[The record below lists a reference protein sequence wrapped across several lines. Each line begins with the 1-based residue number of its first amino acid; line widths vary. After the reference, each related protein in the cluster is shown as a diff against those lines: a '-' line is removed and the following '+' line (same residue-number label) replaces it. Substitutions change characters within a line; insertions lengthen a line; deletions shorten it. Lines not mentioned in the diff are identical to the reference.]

1 MDAARIRRWIRE
13 AYEHAELARLR
24 AAHAHIET
32 QLQGPAGQ
40 MSLTNES
47 GTRDAK
53 TGWPVNKLGEM
64 VRTYLPHIAGESIEP
79 SIEPDGVGDR
89 GAAKVLELRVGQ
101 VLEDAAYGREDEQ
114 GVIGSL
120 LTVGCWWVGRYDGPR
135 LACSCSATIEI
146 GAPMIR
152 AVRPEHLV
160 VDPSADRWSNINSIG
175 DWYPAER
182 DVLVEMA
189 RAGLIGLTEEDVMS
203 LPLLWDVQNGN
214 SEADSVGSLNDG
226 EDKDK
231 YLIPL
236 VGLWEVTYREM
247 GVWYTCTV
255 PSTGSS
261 LEKFVSEP
269 TPVDPTKMPEGYPYV
284 TLLLDPL
291 TKGLVPTSPAL
302 AMLDAHHYAL
312 DIARKAVEQ
321 IQTLRRRHV
330 VQRGSQI
337 EKAMN
342 EPGDEKYIPGDPKE
356 APAEIIEGGL
366 TEEAVQ
372 AYAFLEKLGST
383 FGPNIELVG
392 GKGSP
397 EDTAAGTSLLAGQG
411 AIVLG
416 RWTKA
421 VLNARAECVKRVAA
435 IVSAEQT
442 AEGEPE
448 VLAFPMPD
456 GSVAGLTWPPPT
468 DLSYQRYR
476 FRASPTGGSAGMDPR
491 ARLRSLFELFAGIR
505 GIAEFLVML
514 GQDPSEAFKAIADM
528 SAMPEIK
535 RLLPTQAGLMQDMQ
549 VVQQLVQR
557 GQLQMG
563 GGMGGPAG
571 GPTPPGQGPQTQRG
585 QVVSDQ
591 ARRVP

>member
-1 MDAARIRRWIRE
+1 M
-13 AYEHAELARLR
+13 
-24 AAHAHIET
+24 
-32 QLQGPAGQ
+32 
-40 MSLTNES
+40 
-47 GTRDAK
+47 
-53 TGWPVNKLGEM
+53 
-64 VRTYLPHIAGESIEP
+64 
-79 SIEPDGVGDR
+79 
-89 GAAKVLELRVGQ
+89 
-101 VLEDAAYGREDEQ
+101 
-114 GVIGSL
+114 
-120 LTVGCWWVGRYDGPR
+120 
-135 LACSCSATIEI
+135 
-146 GAPMIR
+146 
-152 AVRPEHLV
+152 
-160 VDPSADRWSNINSIG
+160 
-175 DWYPAER
+175 
-182 DVLVEMA
+182 
-189 RAGLIGLTEEDVMS
+189 
-203 LPLLWDVQNGN
+203 
-214 SEADSVGSLNDG
+214 
-226 EDKDK
+226 
-231 YLIPL
+231 
-236 VGLWEVTYREM
+236 
-247 GVWYTCTV
+247 
-255 PSTGSS
+255 
-261 LEKFVSEP
+261 
-269 TPVDPTKMPEGYPYV
+269 
-284 TLLLDPL
+284 
-291 TKGLVPTSPAL
+291 

-342 EPGDEKYIPGDPKE
+342 EPGDEKYIAGDPKE
-356 APAEIIEGGL
+356 APAEVIEGGL

-372 AYAFLEKLGST
+372 AYAFLERLGST

-435 IVSAEQT
+435 IVSADEEAQT
-442 AEGEPE
+442 
-448 VLAFPMPD
+448 LAMPLPD
-456 GSVAGLTWPPPT
+456 GSVAGLVWPPPT

-476 FRASPTGGSAGMDPR
+476 FRVSPTGGSAGMDPR

-549 VVQQLVQR
+549 MVQQLVQG
-557 GQLQMG
+557 GQLQIG
-563 GGMGGPAG
+563 GTV
-571 GPTPPGQGPQTQRG
+571 TPPGQGPQTQRG

-591 ARRVP
+591 ARRVPA